1 MAGLN
6 GQEHMTEPNS
16 ANSAS
21 AADGAWDRLS
31 GLEFVAQG
39 RIAVKL
45 TAFEP
50 PFRDAYEAG
59 VIAPVLRS
67 GRTPRVDLKVAALFH
82 KRMLNDLRG
91 VWLMLCAGYTSQ
103 AASIAASLY
112 ESSLAATCLTVSQ
125 ANIDRLLQQPDGEIP
140 WKITE
145 MAKMVVTAEGKSTGS
160 DYENQW
166 RALYAHYVWLC
177 QIKHAS
183 GQSVLHDTGS
193 TALEKGYVVMALPNV
208 KDEDMA
214 VKATVAIIALHRVLD
229 CIAAFAKALGLVEPW
244 PDDFRFAER
253 YVRARDSAWQAFEP
267 YLKAKQA
274 IGIGRTRFVQ
284 RNPPV

>member
-1 MAGLN
+1 M
-6 GQEHMTEPNS
+6 
-16 ANSAS
+16 
-21 AADGAWDRLS
+21 
-31 GLEFVAQG
+31 AQG
-39 RIAVKL
+39 QIAVKMV
-45 TAFEP
+45 AYEQ

-59 VIAPVLRS
+59 VIVPVLRA
-67 GRTPRVDLKVAALFH
+67 GRTPAVDVRVAALFH
-82 KRMLNDLRG
+82 KRMLNDFRG
-91 VWLMLCAGYTSQ
+91 VWLMLCSGYTSQ

-112 ESSLAATCLTVSQ
+112 EISLAATCLTISK
-125 ANIDRLLQQPDGEIP
+125 ANIDKLLQQPDGEIP

-145 MAKMVVTAEGKSTGS
+145 MAKMVVTAEGKAMGK

-177 QIKHAS
+177 QIKHSS
-183 GQSVLHDTGS
+183 GQSVLHDTRG

-214 VKATVAIIALHRVLD
+214 VKATVAIISLHRVLD

-244 PDDFRFAER
+244 PDEYRFAER
-253 YVRARDSAWQAFEP
+253 YNRARELAWKAFEP
-267 YLKAKQA
+267 YLKAKPA
-274 IGIGRTRFVQ
+274 IGIERTKFTL

>member
-1 MAGLN
+1 MASP
-6 GQEHMTEPNS
+6 ESPTPS
-16 ANSAS
+16 CAAN
-21 AADGAWDRLS
+21 GAWDRLS
-31 GLEFVAQG
+31 SLEFAAQG
-39 RIAVKL
+39 KIAIQLVP
-45 TAFEP
+45 FEQ

-59 VIAPVLRS
+59 VIVPVLRAGGS
-67 GRTPRVDLKVAALFH
+67 PAVDVRVAALFH

-91 VWLMLCAGYTSQ
+91 VWLMLCTGYTSQ

-112 ESSLAATCLTVSQ
+112 ESALAATCLTISS
-125 ANIDRLLQQPDGEIP
+125 ANVAKLLQQPEGEIP

-145 MAKMVVTAEGKSTGS
+145 MAQMVIAAEGKTVGA

-183 GQSVLHDTGS
+183 SQSVVHDTTG

-208 KDEDMA
+208 RDEDMPI
-214 VKATVAIIALHRVLD
+214 KAMVAIISLHRALD
-229 CIAAFAKALGLVEPW
+229 GIAAFAKALGFVDPL
-244 PDDFRFAER
+244 PDDYRFAER
-253 YVRARDSAWQAFEP
+253 YGRARDLAWKAFEP
-267 YLKAKQA
+267 YLKVKSS
-274 IGIGRTRFVQ
+274 IGIERSRFTR